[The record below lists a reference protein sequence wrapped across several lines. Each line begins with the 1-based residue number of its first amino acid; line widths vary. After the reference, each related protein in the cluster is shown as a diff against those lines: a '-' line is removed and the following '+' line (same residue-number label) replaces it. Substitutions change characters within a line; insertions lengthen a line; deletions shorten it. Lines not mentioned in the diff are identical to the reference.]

1 MDRVA
6 GKLGPAVNAD
16 MPVTVD
22 PKTDEDLMAAL
33 CGGDK
38 PALGE
43 IVRRY
48 QNDIYR
54 FCVHYLRDSER
65 AKEIAQETFLRVY
78 VARARFDG
86 TRKFRPWVLCIARN
100 LCLNDLKRKKAVPME
115 SLEQYASSA
124 REDSGEL
131 MPTSADAPDEI
142 LATGERRQLLAQM
155 LEELD
160 EESRELLTLRFFQR
174 MSARDI
180 ADILGSTEGAVRTR
194 LHRLLKGLH
203 KKYADHRD
211 EL

>member
-1 MDRVA
+1 M
-6 GKLGPAVNAD
+6 L
-16 MPVTVD
+16 
-22 PKTDEDLMAAL
+22 
-33 CGGDK
+33 
-38 PALGE
+38 
-43 IVRRY
+43 
-48 QNDIYR
+48 
-54 FCVHYLRDSER
+54 
-65 AKEIAQETFLRVY
+65 
-78 VARARFDG
+78 
-86 TRKFRPWVLCIARN
+86 FR
-100 LCLNDLKRKKAVPME
+100 
-115 SLEQYASSA
+115 S
-124 REDSGEL
+124 
-131 MPTSADAPDEI
+131 DEI